1 MRWGDHVTG
10 WRRLSGKPRDK
21 ERLQLQLGWAGRA
34 RLRHTAGKEAGFRP
48 PSWGHSRSKRCR
60 SQTVSGL
67 DRRPWEG
74 QPDLGKVSLTTV
86 GAGGCGAECQA
97 EGQGLLCRQG
107 PGISPPCPRRGFDRT
122 TGSCSRPQA
131 EKGIWSQSRKQEG
144 RETER
149 TPLPSWLGL
158 GFFQGHC
165 LSGPPPIAPPGGTCP

>member
-74 QPDLGKVSLTTV
+74 QPDLGKVILTTV
-86 GAGGCGAECQA
+86 GGGGAVLSAGLRGKDSCVGRDLASA
-97 EGQGLLCRQG
+97 HRVPGVGLIEPLGPVPGLRQRREFG
-107 PGISPPCPRRGFDRT
+107 P
-122 TGSCSRPQA
+122 
-131 EKGIWSQSRKQEG
+131 SQESRKG
-144 RETER
+144 GKPRE
-149 TPLPSWLGL
+149 PLSPLGW
-158 GFFQGHC
+158 GWGSSRDTAC
-165 LSGPPPIAPPGGTCP
+165 LAHPP